1 MKRINGSRGHYRSP
15 AAPPSLNLA
24 TLLIFLL
31 LTGCSQLPGYALPQ
45 VHSSEGSW
53 LTGLPYAKLT
63 RSDFQAEFLPPG
75 MQMHAG
81 SLSARS
87 SLQIRP
93 CKDVKFVIH
102 TNWYQ
107 GQQLYFGH
115 VENLRFEAVLIPE
128 KSWWNPKVPKEKEA
142 YVLEH
147 EQIHFGLLELAAR
160 RLTDEARASGD
171 DFFVIQSSYAGARD
185 ALLKEMQD
193 LIRSTTLAQF
203 EEHKRFDEET
213 SQFYDPPVQRRWLER
228 IEAKLAE

>member
-1 MKRINGSRGHYRSP
+1 MKQINGSRSHFLPP
-15 AAPPSLNLA
+15 AAPPSLNLSI
-24 TLLIFLL
+24 LLIFLL
-31 LTGCSQLPGYALPQ
+31 LTGCSQLPDYALPQ
-45 VHSSEGSW
+45 VHTSEGSW
-53 LTGLPYAKLT
+53 LTGLPYGKLT
-63 RSDFQAEFLPPG
+63 RSDFQAESLPPG

-93 CKDVKFVIH
+93 CEEVKFVIH
-102 TNWYQ
+102 TDWYQ

-185 ALLKEMQD
+185 ALLSEMQD